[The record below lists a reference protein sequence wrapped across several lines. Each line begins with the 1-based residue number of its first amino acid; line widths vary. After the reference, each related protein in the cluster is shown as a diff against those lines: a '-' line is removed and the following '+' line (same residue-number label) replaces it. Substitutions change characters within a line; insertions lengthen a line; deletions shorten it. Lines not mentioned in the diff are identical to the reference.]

1 MNRRTFNQMLGMA
14 AGAVAISPWDVAGH
28 GFFQDP
34 ETDDLVRIQ
43 FEKLQKEP
51 VAHAEIRVERGGAR
65 LFLNGKEVYP
75 FWGSSLHL
83 LSTIGNYRAA
93 GIHLIHPILGLE
105 TGWLAPGVYDWSF
118 FDKFLAR
125 LLELFPGA
133 YFLPR
138 LQLDTP
144 EWWKDAH
151 PEELIRY
158 GLPTKEEEYRLVQKG
173 KIPVFEGGHVFRAG
187 VELREASFASEVWK
201 KDTSAMLRA
210 FIGHIEKTPLRS
222 RMIGYHP
229 TTGRTAEWN
238 YFGESYLPDYSAPM
252 VRAVGEVPDAKARM
266 ASSYGLLRDP
276 AKEHAVMQFYT
287 RYHEVIGQTVIAIC
301 RTVKEATAG
310 RLLCGVFY
318 GYVTEQPR
326 IQEGGYLAAERVLN
340 APEIDYIASP
350 YSYQPGNAT
359 DERGVRVTM
368 VDGAGNTLGHARG
381 VAGDGGYRL
390 PMESMR
396 RRGKLFIAELDP
408 STYRDAVAH
417 QVIGG
422 HGGLGSGTLEGSLQ
436 ILRRDLGGVFANGI
450 AGWFLDFGP
459 LNKAPEGWYSG
470 EPVIKEIRRF
480 MDLGARRPGLN
491 LQSVGEFCA
500 VYDQQSYTAT
510 AHWMAGQPWTNY
522 GIKSTDYI
530 NHWFLNTQAR
540 ALYRVGAPMDS
551 LFRFDFTRADARKYR
566 LLLFVNTFLLTAE
579 ETAQLRANL
588 RDSGTTVVWYYAP
601 GFITPDRLNLAQ
613 MEQLTGFTYDV
624 LETPGPMMI
633 HGRMKGSGADVDMSF
648 GVNESHYPRFVVKEK
663 GVEILGEWSDG
674 VGTAFAVKAHE
685 GYTSVYVGTAPL
697 PVQLLRLLAERAGVR
712 MWSSMNDI
720 IYATEDAAMIVA
732 TQSGARTLT
741 LPKPMIS
748 MDGGSPSRV
757 HNLQMDT
764 GDVGIFLTP
773 GS

>member
-1 MNRRTFNQMLGMA
+1 MNRRTFNRMLGMA
-14 AGAVAISPWDVAGH
+14 ASAVAISPWDVAGH
-28 GFFQDP
+28 EFFQDP
-34 ETDDLVRIQ
+34 VTDELVRVQ
-43 FEKLQKEP
+43 CDRLRNEP
-51 VAHAEIRVERGGAR
+51 AAHAEIRVERGGAR

-83 LSTIGNYRAA
+83 LPTIGNYKAA
-93 GIHLIHPILGLE
+93 GINLIHPILGLE
-105 TGWLAPGVYDWSF
+105 TGWMGPDLYSWSF

-125 LLELFPGA
+125 LLELFPDA
-133 YFLPR
+133 FFLPR

-151 PEELIRY
+151 PDELITY

-173 KIPVFEGGHVFRAG
+173 NIPVFEGGHIFRAG
-187 VELREASFASEVWK
+187 VDLREASFASEVWK
-201 KDTSAMLRA
+201 KDTSSMLRA
-210 FIGHIEKTPLRS
+210 FIRHIEETPLRS

-252 VRAVGEVPDAKARM
+252 VRAVGSVPDAKARM
-266 ASSYGLLRDP
+266 ASTYGLLRNP
-276 AKEHAVMQFYT
+276 EKEQAVIQFYAKF
-287 RYHEVIGQTVIAIC
+287 HEVIGETVITIC
-301 RTVKEATAG
+301 RTIKEATAG

-368 VDGAGNTLGHARG
+368 VDGAGNTLGHPRG
-381 VAGDGGYRL
+381 VGGDGGYRL

-422 HGGLGSGTLEGSLQ
+422 HGGLGSGTVDGTLR

-470 EPVIKEIRRF
+470 EPIIKEIKRF
-480 MDLGARRPGLN
+480 MDLGAQRPSLN
-491 LQSVGEFCA
+491 IRSVGEFCA
-500 VYDQQSYTAT
+500 VYDQRSFTAT
-510 AHWMAGQPWTNY
+510 AHWMAGAPWTNY
-522 GIKSTDYI
+522 GIKSTDYF

-540 ALYRVGAPMDS
+540 AFYRVGAPMDS
-551 LFRFDFTRADARKYR
+551 LFRFDLTHADARSYR
-566 LLLFVNTFLLTAE
+566 LLFFVNTYLLSAD
-579 ETAQLRANL
+579 ETDQLRLKL

-601 GFITPDRLNLAQ
+601 GFVTPDRLDLSQ
-613 MEQLTGFTYDV
+613 MERLTGFRFDV

-633 HGRMKGSGADVDMSF
+633 HSTLKGSGNTVDMSF
-648 GVNESHYPRFVVKEK
+648 GVNESHFPRFVVKET
-663 GVEILGEWSDG
+663 GVEALGEWTDG
-674 VGTAFAVKAHE
+674 AGTAFAVKEYE
-685 GYTSVYVGTAPL
+685 GYTSVYAGTAPI
-697 PVQLLRLLAERAGVR
+697 PAKILRLLAERAGVT

-720 IYATEDAAMIVA
+720 IYATEDAVMIVA
-732 TQSGARTLT
+732 TEKGARTLT
-741 LPKPMIS
+741 LPKSMVS
-748 MDGGSPSRV
+748 MDGGGPSAV
-757 HNLQMDT
+757 HNLQMET
-764 GDVGIFLTP
+764 GDVGVFLRA
-773 GS
+773 G